1 MTTEPAPQNGLPGPV
16 LRAMRDVAGLTQS
29 ELARAAG
36 VSASHLSY
44 FEAGKRPMA
53 KDKLD
58 AALEVLTSRLA
69 GAA

>member
-1 MTTEPAPQNGLPGPV
+1 
-16 LRAMRDVAGLTQS
+16 MRDVAGISQS
-29 ELARAAG
+29 DLARAAG

-53 KDKLD
+53 KAKLD
-58 AALEVLTSRLA
+58 AALEVLTARLA